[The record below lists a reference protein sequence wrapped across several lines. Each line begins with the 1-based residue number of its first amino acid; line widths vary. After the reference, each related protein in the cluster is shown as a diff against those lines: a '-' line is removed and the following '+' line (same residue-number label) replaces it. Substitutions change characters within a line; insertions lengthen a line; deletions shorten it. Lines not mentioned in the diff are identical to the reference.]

1 MVDRTLV
8 LRKLS
13 ELEEYQDQLREFQGL
28 TVAQYRADWKTQ
40 RIVERTLQ
48 MMIETCLDVAN
59 HLVADRGF
67 RVPVSYADVFKVLGE
82 NKVLSRALGGR
93 MEKMARFRNVLV
105 HQYEGIEA
113 EIIVGLLKKNLGDFG
128 QFEKAVIGFLNRAFS
143 ARKDR

>member
-13 ELEEYQDQLREFQGL
+13 ELEEYQNQLREFKGL

-82 NKVLSRALGGR
+82 NKVLGQGLCGR
-93 MEKMARFRNVLV
+93 MEKMAKFRNVLV
-105 HQYEGIEA
+105 HQYERIDA
-113 EIIVGLLKKNLGDFG
+113 EIIVDLLKKKLGDFD
-128 QFEKAVIGFLNRAFS
+128 QFNKAVIGFLNT
-143 ARKDR
+143 